1 MIPTMLVAG
10 FVLGLLP
17 RRWPHASA
25 VVVGL
30 AVLASLG
37 FGLLV
42 GEPRSGGV
50 LALANVAI
58 GVGVGRAAQG
68 LASLAARPRRVV

>member
-42 GEPRSGGV
+42 GERRRAPWGAVDDREV
-50 LALANVAI
+50 LNH
-58 GVGVGRAAQG
+58 
-68 LASLAARPRRVV
+68 ARQLTTSD